1 MTAALL
7 LLRKVAGAVPVWLWV
22 LLAVLLWG
30 GWQRHQAK
38 AAAETYTRAVA
49 QAAADRETQLLADAA
64 ETARRLQT
72 QQGAAQHART
82 QAQKNAADA
91 ASARTAAEQ
100 LRARLAALQANPG
113 AADSAPAD
121 GSPPTGPTAGVL
133 ADLLNRCVGRARE
146 LAEYAD
152 AARTAGQT
160 CETSYDALT
169 AQPPRTP

>member
-7 LLRKVAGAVPVWLWV
+7 ILRKMAGAVPWWAWLLV
-22 LLAVLLWG
+22 VALAWG

-38 AAAETYTRAVA
+38 AAAAVHTRAVA
-49 QAAADRETQLLADAA
+49 KAAADRETQLLAEAA
-64 ETARRLQT
+64 ETARRLKA

-113 AADSAPAD
+113 PAD
-121 GSPPTGPTAGVL
+121 TATAPGSAPTGPTVGVL

-152 AARTAGQT
+152 AARTAGQA
-160 CETSYDALT
+160 CESSYDTLT
-169 AQPPRTP
+169 AQPFRAP